1 MSFPGSIVTELARY
15 IHLDLY
21 SGEVGGR
28 GGVNFFIALF
38 HVLGHVD
45 HFKRIKKSVKRVG
58 KILTPPPLLGQKP
71 TFTLFFFLKPSLR
84 FICHIPM

>member
-28 GGVNFFIALF
+28 GGGVNFFIALF

-58 KILTPPPLLGQKP
+58 KILTPPYWAKSPLLRV
-71 TFTLFFFLKPSLR
+71 FF
-84 FICHIPM
+84 